1 MKVYYPGIGESR
13 LSMVRRK
20 KEDKN
25 PFGDVDGSRNLELE
39 ALKIKRRE
47 VNPRKIL
54 IVGCVVATA
63 LSFLISA
70 QATQSAQDAASSAL
84 SAQTVVRAGRVRV
97 WRCGR

>member
-1 MKVYYPGIGESR
+1 MVKVYYPGIGESR

-47 VNPRKIL
+47 VNPWK
-54 IVGCVVATA
+54 GGG
-63 LSFLISA
+63 LSWGV
-70 QATQSAQDAASSAL
+70 SSPPL
-84 SAQTVVRAGRVRV
+84 
-97 WRCGR
+97 